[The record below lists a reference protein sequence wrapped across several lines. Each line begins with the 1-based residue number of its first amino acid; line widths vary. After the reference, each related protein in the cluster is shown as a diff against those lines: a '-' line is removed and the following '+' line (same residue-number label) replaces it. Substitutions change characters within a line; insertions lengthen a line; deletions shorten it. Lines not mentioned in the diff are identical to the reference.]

1 MSCPLQYHAAGLA
14 FPHRRPS
21 TTLRFY
27 LQYFKKVGL
36 VFKVQSSYKHCP
48 SGMAYTQAK
57 HTQNITVRNQFRISV
72 RVNLERGVTSYFPG
86 DRDKESTHSPFS
98 PCTNRVGCVR
108 CWGNFAETNRL
119 ALNGLKLWSPL
130 TICNII
136 SHTRVFFNT
145 QNNHCLT
152 HINYTACL

>member
-1 MSCPLQYHAAGLA
+1 
-14 FPHRRPS
+14 
-21 TTLRFY
+21 
-27 LQYFKKVGL
+27 
-36 VFKVQSSYKHCP
+36 
-48 SGMAYTQAK
+48 MAYTQAK
-57 HTQNITVRNQFRISV
+57 HIQNITVRNQFRISE

-130 TICNII
+130 TRVSSVVLEAEGFSPCTVRCCNCACA
-136 SHTRVFFNT
+136 NK
-145 QNNHCLT
+145 LT
-152 HINYTACL
+152 TPTYANGVSFRSVQVCESSNREGRRSQC

>member
-1 MSCPLQYHAAGLA
+1 
-14 FPHRRPS
+14 
-21 TTLRFY
+21 
-27 LQYFKKVGL
+27 
-36 VFKVQSSYKHCP
+36 
-48 SGMAYTQAK
+48 MAYTQAK
-57 HTQNITVRNQFRISV
+57 HIQNITVRNQFRISE

-130 TICNII
+130 TRVSSVVLEAVWFSPCTIK
-136 SHTRVFFNT
+136 SHMTLARARVRAFSRIDPETRYV
-145 QNNHCLT
+145 
-152 HINYTACL
+152 TATFLRVTF

>member
-1 MSCPLQYHAAGLA
+1 
-14 FPHRRPS
+14 
-21 TTLRFY
+21 
-27 LQYFKKVGL
+27 
-36 VFKVQSSYKHCP
+36 
-48 SGMAYTQAK
+48 MAYTQAK
-57 HTQNITVRNQFRISV
+57 HIQNITVRNQFRISE

-130 TICNII
+130 TRVSSVVCGIVSHI
-136 SHTRVFFNT
+136 SACARVTLFRVNRAHPG
-145 QNNHCLT
+145 NALRHHDIPKRYILT
-152 HINYTACL
+152 FLKRDGHVI

>member
-1 MSCPLQYHAAGLA
+1 MNVEACKLLSLKLRLFN
-14 FPHRRPS
+14 FPY
-21 TTLRFY
+21 TTPVLRDGILPVY
-27 LQYFKKVGL
+27 SRSK
-36 VFKVQSSYKHCP
+36 FKVQSSYKHCP

-57 HTQNITVRNQFRISV
+57 HTQNITVRNQFRISE

-130 TICNII
+130 T
-136 SHTRVFFNT
+136 RVSSV
-145 QNNHCLT
+145 
-152 HINYTACL
+152 

>member
-1 MSCPLQYHAAGLA
+1 MRCRVTDRHTHTHTDPTTVKVKVHI
-14 FPHRRPS
+14 S
-21 TTLRFY
+21 TALP
-27 LQYFKKVGL
+27 GW
-36 VFKVQSSYKHCP
+36 
-48 SGMAYTQAK
+48 
-57 HTQNITVRNQFRISV
+57 HTHKQNIIIQNITVRNQFRISE

-130 TICNII
+130 T
-136 SHTRVFFNT
+136 RVSSVVLEAEGLSPCTNR
-145 QNNHCLT
+145 
-152 HINYTACL
+152 